1 MRFQRVIGVSRFP
14 KPKQGW
20 YAQRGGQCVI
30 KGDCAIA
37 LQVDAFRSDIAPPC
51 YRFGGNCNGPRQRA
65 FTFDWH
71 LIFPYRLERSAGGR
85 ACSGVGPASKSS
97 SRSSLAKAKRASR
110 SMPIQGWAFK
120 PPQRGRLGFPSVK
133 RPGTLPSITTV
144 LEIVTHT
151 LSRRSLGC

>member
-1 MRFQRVIGVSRFP
+1 MIGVSRFP

-51 YRFGGNCNGPRQRA
+51 YRFGGNCNGPRKRA
-65 FTFDWH
+65 FTFDWL

-97 SRSSLAKAKRASR
+97 SRSSLAKAKLNN
-110 SMPIQGWAFK
+110 ID
-120 PPQRGRLGFPSVK
+120 PQAWLTDVLTRIADHKINRIDEL
-133 RPGTLPSITTV
+133 LPWNYK
-144 LEIVTHT
+144 
-151 LSRRSLGC
+151 G